1 MTKRTR
7 LVWNEGLLLTPQHLQ
22 HLDRYHEETAVEL
35 FRSARPFGWGLTFL
49 ELDREAIHN
58 GQVVVHSASGVLPL
72 GGAFS
77 IPDRDEAPPG
87 LNIEDRFPLS
97 ESRLPLY
104 LGLRIHRPGERE
116 VAGATDGDQAE
127 TRYREATLRAMDE
140 TSGENEREIVVS
152 HRNFRLLLPGET
164 LGNYDHLPLAEVV
177 RKPEG
182 GFAYREDHVPPCL
195 SIGASD
201 AVLRTLRR
209 LLEILVAK
217 SRELSE
223 RRRHSGKGVAEF
235 GRDDVAGF
243 WLLGV
248 VNAAIPEISHY
259 LRGAVA
265 HPERVYTSLARLAGT
280 LTTMS
285 DQDVRDIAV
294 YEHERPEAAFADLG
308 ARIPKLMETVL
319 PRHYTRIA
327 LEKGANDVFAG
338 RLEDDRLL
346 APKVGF
352 YLGVYASMPT
362 GEIQTSLP
370 QKIKIATPDRIE
382 FLISNALTGVSVRH
396 VQTAP
401 ASLPVQAGY
410 VYFQVEKSGDVWDLV
425 AGSHAIALYA
435 PPEFPNIQLELIAL
449 ND

>member
-1 MTKRTR
+1 MSKRSR
-7 LVWNEGLLLTPQHLQ
+7 VVWNEGLLLTPQHLQ
-22 HLDRYHEETAVEL
+22 HLDRYHEDSATEL
-35 FRSARPFGWGLTFL
+35 FRAARPYGWGLGFL
-49 ELDREAIHN
+49 DLDREAIAN
-58 GQVVVHSASGVLPL
+58 GQVVIHGASGVLPQ

-87 LNIEDRFPLS
+87 LNIEEHFPLN

-104 LGLRIHRPGERE
+104 LGLRIHRAGERE
-116 VAGATDGDQAE
+116 VAPSGDGDRVQ
-127 TRYREATLRAMDE
+127 TRYRESTVRAVDE

-152 HRNFRLLLPGET
+152 HRNFKVLLPGES
-164 LGNYDHLPLAEVV
+164 LGDYDHVPMAEVV

-182 GFAYREDHVPPCL
+182 GFAYREDFVPPCI
-195 SIGASD
+195 SIGASE

-248 VNAAIPEISHY
+248 VNGAIPEISHY

-265 HPERVYTSLARLAGT
+265 HPERVYTTLARLAGT

-294 YEHERPEAAFADLG
+294 YEHERPEGAFAHLG

-319 PRHYTRIA
+319 PRHYTRIS
-327 LEKGANDVFAG
+327 LEKGANDVFTG
-338 RLEDDRLL
+338 RIEDDRLL
-346 APKVGF
+346 AAKVGF
-352 YLGVYASMPT
+352 YLGVYASMPA
-362 GEIQTSLP
+362 GEIQQSLP
-370 QKIKIATPDRIE
+370 QKVKIATPDRIE
-382 FLISNALTGVSVRH
+382 FLISNALMGVAVRH